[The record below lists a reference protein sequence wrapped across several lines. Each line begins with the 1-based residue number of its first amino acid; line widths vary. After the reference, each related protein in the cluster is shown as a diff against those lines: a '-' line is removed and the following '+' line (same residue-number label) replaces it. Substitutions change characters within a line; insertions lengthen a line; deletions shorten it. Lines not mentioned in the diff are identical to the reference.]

1 MKYVDIHLSEGK
13 IEYSHR
19 VLLKLIEDI
28 VLQVSGIDSLEKQPD
43 ESIKIETKKESLN
56 ISLYLNFTLEKR
68 VPEVAWDVQKSLKD
82 NFEKKTGLKV
92 DRIDIF
98 VQKFSSVG
106 LNENF
111 ENLFFE
117 SSAPELKVNYAP

>member
-111 ENLFFE
+111 ENLFSE

>member
-1 MKYVDIHLSEGK
+1 LKYVDIHLSEGK

>member
-1 MKYVDIHLSEGK
+1 LKYVDIHLSEGK

-111 ENLFFE
+111 ENLFSE

>member
-1 MKYVDIHLSEGK
+1 MKYIDISLLEGRVG
-13 IEYSHR
+13 YSHR
-19 VLLKLIEDI
+19 VLVKLIEDI
-28 VLQVSGIDSLEKQPD
+28 ILRVPGIDSLEKQPD

-68 VPEVAWDVQKSLKD
+68 VPEVAWDVQKNLKD
-82 NFEKKTGLKV
+82 IFEKKTGLKV

-98 VQKFSSVG
+98 VQGFSSVG

-111 ENLFFE
+111 ENLFPELFI
-117 SSAPELKVNYAP
+117 PELKVNHAP

>member
-13 IEYSHR
+13 IEYSLR
-19 VLLKLIEDI
+19 VLVKLIEDI
-28 VLQVSGIDSLEKQPD
+28 VRQVSGVDSLEKQSD

-82 NFEKKTGLKV
+82 NFEKKTGLRV

-98 VQKFSSVG
+98 VQGFSSVG

-111 ENLFFE
+111 ENLFSE
-117 SSAPELKVNYAP
+117 SSNSGLKVNHAP

>member
-68 VPEVAWDVQKSLKD
+68 VPEVAWDAQKSLKD

-111 ENLFFE
+111 ENLFSE

>member
-1 MKYVDIHLSEGK
+1 LKYVDIHLSEGK
-13 IEYSHR
+13 IEYSLR
-19 VLLKLIEDI
+19 VLVKLIEDI
-28 VLQVSGIDSLEKQPD
+28 VRQVSGVDSLEKQSD

-82 NFEKKTGLKV
+82 NFEKKTGLRV

-98 VQKFSSVG
+98 VQGFSSVG

-111 ENLFFE
+111 ENLFSE
-117 SSAPELKVNYAP
+117 SSNSGLKVNHAP

>member
-43 ESIKIETKKESLN
+43 ESIKIETTKESLN

>member
-1 MKYVDIHLSEGK
+1 LKYVDIHLSEGK

-68 VPEVAWDVQKSLKD
+68 VPEVAWDAQKSLKD

-111 ENLFFE
+111 ENLFSE

>member
-1 MKYVDIHLSEGK
+1 LKYVDIHLSEGK

-82 NFEKKTGLKV
+82 NFEKKTGQVKN
-92 DRIDIF
+92 
-98 VQKFSSVG
+98 VG
-106 LNENF
+106 
-111 ENLFFE
+111 
-117 SSAPELKVNYAP
+117 

>member
-68 VPEVAWDVQKSLKD
+68 VPEVAWDAQKSLKD